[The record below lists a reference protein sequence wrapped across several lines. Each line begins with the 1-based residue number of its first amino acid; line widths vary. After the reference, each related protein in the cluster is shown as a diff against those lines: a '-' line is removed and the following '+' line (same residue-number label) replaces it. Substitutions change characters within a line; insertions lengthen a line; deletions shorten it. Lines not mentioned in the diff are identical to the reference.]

1 MPGPDWISDKIPP
14 WVLLILAV
22 LGAPSSIG
30 LAVWNQ
36 NAENQLSRIE
46 EHLVYIDRDRHEA
59 ASRVERELAELQ
71 VAVAQRVA
79 ISQRAEMMVEYERRF
94 RAIEAQIDRLE
105 DRIYDGG
112 PGGPYNRIRPYQE
125 DYDRPSTD
133 PRE

>member
-1 MPGPDWISDKIPP
+1 MPGADWISDKIPP

-22 LGAPSSIG
+22 LGAPSSLG

-46 EHLVYIDRDRHEA
+46 EHLTYIDRDRKETY
-59 ASRVERELAELQ
+59 SRVERELAALQ
-71 VAVAQRVA
+71 GAVAQRVA
-79 ISQRAEMMVEYERRF
+79 ISQRAEMMTEYERRF
-94 RAIEAQIDRLE
+94 RAIEERIDRLQ
-105 DRIYDGG
+105 DRMYSDG
-112 PGGPYNRIRPYQE
+112 PGGSYSRFRE